1 MALCWHSPVVL
12 SRRGG
17 LIVLAFAQASAFA
30 EPVRIFVGEA
40 VKGIVSRAPA

>member
-30 EPVRIFVGEA
+30 PSWRGPRLSVFLLFR
-40 VKGIVSRAPA
+40 

>member
-1 MALCWHSPVVL
+1 VL
-12 SRRGG
+12 VERS
-17 LIVLAFAQASAFA
+17 S

>member
-1 MALCWHSPVVL
+1 LLLRLPDFLVLVVVL
-12 SRRGG
+12 
-17 LIVLAFAQASAFA
+17 VLVVFSLASAM